1 MKAVI
6 VPSFG
11 NSTVL
16 QVIDLTEPR
25 PQPGQV
31 LVQVE
36 AAGVGYV
43 DVMARNGDYQPL
55 SEPGFVPGM
64 EAAGTV
70 AAVGDGVDEHW
81 LGQRVFA
88 LTGRGAYAER
98 VVADAHAI
106 VRLPE
111 GLSAADAVALGVNA
125 LVASLGLERAN
136 VKEGERVL
144 VRGAGGG
151 IGLMAA
157 QLAALSGGA
166 VTAVTSSPE
175 RGNRLRDLGVAH
187 VQDRTT
193 RVHDRTTG
201 QDGGADTYDI
211 IVDPVAG
218 PDLGRYIEKLR
229 PNGRYVLVGAAGGA
243 PAPDAFGSILTT
255 YHNSPTLL
263 AFSLN
268 SVDADTV
275 GAAAAELFGQAARGD
290 LRAVIDEQIPLAEAR
305 RAHERLESTPVFG
318 KITLRP

>member
-11 NSTVL
+11 DSDVL
-16 QVIDLTEPR
+16 RVIDRAEPR
-25 PQPGQV
+25 PAPGQV
-31 LVQVE
+31 LIQVE

-43 DVMARNGDYQPL
+43 DVMARKGDYQPL
-55 SEPGFVPGM
+55 SEPGFIPGV

-70 AAVGDGVDEHW
+70 AAVGEGVDGHW
-81 LGQRVFA
+81 VGQRVFA
-88 LTGRGAYAER
+88 LTGRGAYAES
-98 VVADAHAI
+98 VVAGVRDV

-111 GLSAADAVALGVNA
+111 GVSAAHAVALGVNA

-136 VKEGERVL
+136 IKKGERVL

-151 IGLMAA
+151 IGLMAV
-157 QLAALSGGA
+157 QLAALSGCE
-166 VTAVTSSPE
+166 VTAITSSPE
-175 RGNRLRDLGVAH
+175 RSDRLRGLGVAH
-187 VQDRTT
+187 VQDRTA
-193 RVHDRTTG
+193 G
-201 QDGGADTYDI
+201 QDGSGNTYDI

-218 PDLGRYIEKLR
+218 ADLGRYIEMLR
-229 PNGRYVLVGAAGGA
+229 PNGRYLLFGAAGGV
-243 PAPDAFGSILTT
+243 PAPDAFGSIMTT
-255 YHNSPTLL
+255 YHNSPTLF

-290 LRAVIDEQIPLAEAR
+290 LRAVIDEQVPLAEAH

>member
-11 NSTVL
+11 DSTVL

-55 SEPGFVPGM
+55 SEPGFVPGV

-98 VVADAHAI
+98 VVADARDV

-125 LVASLGLERAN
+125 LVARLGLERAS

-157 QLAALSGGA
+157 QLATLTGGA

-175 RGNRLRDLGVAH
+175 RGDRLRDLGVAR
-187 VQDRTT
+187 VQ
-193 RVHDRTTG
+193 DRTTG
-201 QDGGADTYDI
+201 QDGSADTYDI

-218 PDLGRYIEKLR
+218 PDLGRYIERLR

-243 PAPDAFGSILTT
+243 PAPDTFGSILTT

-263 AFSLN
+263 VFSLK

-275 GAAAAELFGQAARGD
+275 GAAAAGLFGQAARGD